1 MKRNWLLK
9 ILLLLGA
16 LIVVAA
22 ASVFIG
28 PVRQWDRTILL
39 EIRLPRVLLGLM
51 VGAGLAVAG
60 TIYQGLLRNPLADP
74 HILGISSGAALGVMV
89 SNVLG
94 FHHYGLY
101 VFAII
106 FAILAIAIV
115 YLIAQVNGRTPVQT
129 LILAGVIVSTFFSA
143 LFLLGF
149 SLLYQESFSVLF
161 FLMGTLTEGNRLL
174 LRTSAILIGVG
185 VLVCLL
191 LARDL
196 NVMTQGEEAAAH
208 LGLDT
213 ELIKKI
219 LFGASSAIVAASV
232 AISGMIGFIGLMI
245 PHIMR
250 RLVGAD
256 HRILIP
262 ASALAGAS
270 FLILVDTLARTVAA
284 PIEVPVGVI
293 TALCGAPF
301 FIYLLKTRRGG
312 TF

>member
-1 MKRNWLLK
+1 VKRNWLLK